1 MIWML
6 AQILDRVQLPKFC
19 GFGLGSHRTQ
29 EVERIYNRWCC
40 NVLQTCDQVSFGH
53 LRCHALLTSNNNISS
68 GYGHLGRDQSL
79 SHTHCFLPSIPET
92 FSICSEFFP
101 QKDCS
106 FLFCHQ
112 NQLLRASLIVYL
124 FAFILCS
131 ISLVL
136 EASGIESVK
145 NCMLWVSRRHHCHAK
160 KKVQP
165 ASWRKPDTQTGNCQT
180 MVKPDFE
187 IWFGHMESHCSLACC
202 AGKGSKPR
210 EVIRCRLGLGWKG
223 LGSRAGASRRDLVLS
238 WWSTNV

>member
-6 AQILDRVQLPKFC
+6 AQISDRAQLPKFC

-79 SHTHCFLPSIPET
+79 SHTHTLHPSIDSWNIFDLQRI
-92 FSICSEFFP
+92 FSTKGLQF
-101 QKDCS
+101 S
-106 FLFCHQ
+106 FLSPESITKKASW
-112 NQLLRASLIVYL
+112 ASLIVYL
-124 FAFILCS
+124 FAAFAFILCS

-165 ASWRKPDTQTGNCQT
+165 ASWRKPDTQIVPSMSCRSSVAVLIYCCFWTT
-180 MVKPDFE
+180 LKL
-187 IWFGHMESHCSLACC
+187 LA
-202 AGKGSKPR
+202 KGDA
-210 EVIRCRLGLGWKG
+210 CF
-223 LGSRAGASRRDLVLS
+223 
-238 WWSTNV
+238 